1 MATQSNDVKSS
12 GYGNVYLDSLID
24 GCQWIQSRSSPITYA
39 LASNPIADSA
49 GNQITP
55 LEWDP
60 TRSGAFKSLFAAY
73 SNVCNISFQF
83 SSDPSAADWLVYRV
97 DQAYWSVTS
106 TDTSS
111 IIQGQNS
118 FPNGS
123 ASPSTGIFDANTTL
137 SMAQGGAGFDMV
149 LHEIGHGVGLAH
161 PHDGGNNQDAT
172 NFPGVTDSASLGTN
186 KLNQAIFTVMSY
198 NDGWVGQP
206 ANPDFGHPYT
216 PMAFDVAALQAI
228 YGANTTFHQGSDT
241 YALPSANSVGT
252 GWQCIWDCAGTDT
265 ISNAG
270 SARSATID
278 LRDAPLTGTSAGGYI
293 SRVNGIAGG
302 FTIAHGVTVENA
314 IGGSG
319 ADTITGNGAANR
331 LDGGAGND
339 TLSAG
344 AGNDTL
350 NGGTGNDILAGD
362 AGADTLTGDDGNDT
376 LTGGDGADR
385 FIVNK
390 GADVITDLG
399 TGGADVLV
407 VSAGASVS
415 ATLKSSWTATA
426 ETHNDGASNLITS
439 GMAVDLTAV
448 VSGNGWTVTASS
460 AATLTGSKFN
470 DTLSGGSGKDKLYGG
485 QGDDLLIGGAGAD
498 TLTGGAG
505 ADTFRITGGTGTSN
519 ADRICDFL
527 AGTDRIE
534 LDFRLVSG
542 LSKGMV
548 SASQFVS
555 GVGAHA
561 MDLDDRIAYDSR
573 TGNLWFDVDGSGT
586 KPAELLAILEPW
598 LAIKNTAVFVV

>member
-1 MATQSNDVKSS
+1 MATQSGDVKSS
-12 GYGNVYLDSLID
+12 GYGNVYVDSLID
-24 GCQWIQSRSSPITYA
+24 GCQWIQSGSNPITYA
-39 LASNPIADSA
+39 LASNPIADTA

-60 TRSGAFKSLFAAY
+60 TRSRAFKLLFAAY
-73 SNVCNISFQF
+73 SNVCNISFQL
-83 SSDPSAADWLVYRV
+83 SSDPSAADWLIYRV

-106 TDTSS
+106 TDTSTV
-111 IIQGQNS
+111 IQGTNDL
-118 FPNGS
+118 PNG
-123 ASPSTGIFDANTTL
+123 ATSPLTGVFDANTTL
-137 SMAQGGAGFDMV
+137 SMAQGGAGFNMA
-149 LHEIGHGVGLAH
+149 LHEIGHGVGLDH
-161 PHDGGNNQDAT
+161 PFSEGNNQGAT
-172 NFPGVTDSASLGTN
+172 KFPGVTDSASLGTN
-186 KLNQAIFTVMSY
+186 KLNQAVFTVMSY
-198 NDGWVGQP
+198 NDGWVGEP
-206 ANPDFGHPYT
+206 ANSDYGHPYT
-216 PMAFDVAALQAI
+216 PMAFDVAALQAL
-228 YGANTTFHQGSDT
+228 YGANTTFHKGSDT

-252 GWQCIWDCAGTDT
+252 GWECIWDSAGTDT

-278 LRDAPLTGTSAGGYI
+278 LRDAPLTGTNAGGYI
-293 SRVNGIAGG
+293 SHVNGIAGG
-302 FTIAHGVTVENA
+302 FTIAHGVTIENA
-314 IGGSG
+314 SGGGG

-331 LDGGAGND
+331 LNGGAGND

-350 NGGTGNDILAGD
+350 NGGTGNDVLAGE
-362 AGADTLTGDDGNDT
+362 AGADTLTGDEGNDT

-399 TGGADVLV
+399 FGGADVLV

-415 ATLKSSWTATA
+415 ASLKSNWTATA
-426 ETHNDGASNLITS
+426 ETRNDGTSNLVTS
-439 GMAVDLTAV
+439 GVSVDLTAV
-448 VSGNGWTVTASS
+448 VSGNGWAVTASS

-485 QGDDLLIGGAGAD
+485 KGDDLLIGGAGAD

-519 ADRICDFL
+519 ADRISDFL

-534 LDFRLVSG
+534 LDFRLFSG

-555 GVGAHA
+555 GVGARA
-561 MDLDDRIAYDSR
+561 MDRDDRLAYDSQN
-573 TGNLWFDVDGSGT
+573 GNLWYDVDGSGT
-586 KPAELLAILEPW
+586 KSAELFAILEPL
-598 LAIKNTAVFVV
+598 LAIKNSAIVVV